1 MAGKTKSQKKK
12 ALDMRSKMYLVLALC
27 SVMLLVS
34 VGISLVLIG
43 GIDLGGADAQSV
55 STVDSASMVV
65 ESGYNKEENTIDTQA
80 YTSTILEQAADA
92 GDSYV
97 DETLFLGDSNTAR
110 MYRMFDYCS
119 YDNAIGSVGMT
130 AKSLA
135 TFACVQVSTSSGYI
149 TMPQAVAKLQPRR
162 VILTFG
168 TNDLNP
174 GYKAAD
180 FVKNY
185 QTGIEAIVT
194 AYPSVDVIVNAIPP
208 IGQQHS
214 NQSLTQTQVDEYNK
228 ALVEMCQEKGWKFL
242 NSAEVLKD
250 SVTGYAKSGY
260 VETSDGIHLT
270 RTAMDALFNYIRTH
284 SYITEDDRPALTTI
298 PKHTGDKDAVV
309 YTVPVVVPAETA
321 TPEPEATE
329 EPADSESTSDSY
341 VETTPTPTP
350 EVTATPSP
358 TPAPTMAVY
367 DEVSFDD
374 WRDGADCTMPDY
386 TFSAPHKPQ
395 PQEQVTWPTDG
406 VTLCYNAKTLEE
418 AAEIFHTTVEN
429 LKELNPDWQDKYS
442 RAIGCYWALKVQAE
456 PYTLPMNNVVTVTVN
471 APWVESY
478 YDRTEVCDVPASLDK
493 QARAVLASAYYFQYH
508 WWGMHAGFMPYEK
521 LAEPVGFFNYR
532 AADGAFYTRFSEFG
546 SFLHTVY
553 SDAWVDD
560 MLSMDPAPFAE
571 GENDTILTLDGDC
584 GGNIAYCG
592 HLFTE
597 PELQPDGSLAF
608 WQLSL
613 TCESDDFKGW
623 AGEETIVPD
632 TATVTTVRLVPTE
645 NGWRVDALELPS

>member
-43 GIDLGGADAQSV
+43 GIDLDGADAQSV

-80 YTSTILEQAADA
+80 YTSTILEQSADA

-130 AKSLA
+130 AKSLV

-185 QTGIEAIVT
+185 RTGIEAIVT
-194 AYPSVDVIVNAIPP
+194 AYPSVDIIVNAIPP

-228 ALVEMCQEKGWKFL
+228 ALVEMCQEKDWKFL

-309 YTVPVVVPAETA
+309 YTVPVVSSSSTATATA
-321 TPEPEATE
+321 TPEPTE

-341 VETTPTPTP
+341 VETTPTPPP

-358 TPAPTMAVY
+358 TPEPTATPSPTPEPTTEPTPAPTPEPTA
-367 DEVSFDD
+367 
-374 WRDGADCTMPDY
+374 
-386 TFSAPHKPQ
+386 APTP
-395 PQEQVTWPTDG
+395 EPT
-406 VTLCYNAKTLEE
+406 
-418 AAEIFHTTVEN
+418 
-429 LKELNPDWQDKYS
+429 
-442 RAIGCYWALKVQAE
+442 AE
-456 PYTLPMNNVVTVTVN
+456 PTPTPPENTSD
-471 APWVESY
+471 A
-478 YDRTEVCDVPASLDK
+478 DVPA
-493 QARAVLASAYYFQYH
+493 
-508 WWGMHAGFMPYEK
+508 G
-521 LAEPVGFFNYR
+521 N
-532 AADGAFYTRFSEFG
+532 DGT
-546 SFLHTVY
+546 
-553 SDAWVDD
+553 
-560 MLSMDPAPFAE
+560 
-571 GENDTILTLDGDC
+571 
-584 GGNIAYCG
+584 
-592 HLFTE
+592 
-597 PELQPDGSLAF
+597 QP
-608 WQLSL
+608 
-613 TCESDDFKGW
+613 T
-623 AGEETIVPD
+623 
-632 TATVTTVRLVPTE
+632 
-645 NGWRVDALELPS
+645 

>member
-1 MAGKTKSQKKK
+1 MAGKTQSQKKK

-43 GIDLGGADAQSV
+43 GIGLGGADAQSV

-185 QTGIEAIVT
+185 QTGIEAIIT
-194 AYPSVDVIVNAIPP
+194 AYPSVDIIVNAIPP

-228 ALVEMCQEKGWKFL
+228 ALVEMCQTKGWKFL

-309 YTVPVVVPAETA
+309 YTVPVVSSTATATATA
-321 TPEPEATE
+321 TPEPTE
-329 EPADSESTSDSY
+329 EPADSAESSESTEY
-341 VETTPTPTP
+341 TEPTPTP

-358 TPAPTMAVY
+358 TPEVTATPSPTPY
-367 DEVSFDD
+367 IEEPTPTPEVTATPSP
-374 WRDGADCTMPDY
+374 TPYIEEPTPTPYVEPD
-386 TFSAPHKPQ
+386 S
-395 PQEQVTWPTDG
+395 
-406 VTLCYNAKTLEE
+406 
-418 AAEIFHTTVEN
+418 
-429 LKELNPDWQDKYS
+429 
-442 RAIGCYWALKVQAE
+442 
-456 PYTLPMNNVVTVTVN
+456 
-471 APWVESY
+471 
-478 YDRTEVCDVPASLDK
+478 VPADTP
-493 QARAVLASAYYFQYH
+493 AS
-508 WWGMHAGFMPYEK
+508 E
-521 LAEPVGFFNYR
+521 
-532 AADGAFYTRFSEFG
+532 
-546 SFLHTVY
+546 
-553 SDAWVDD
+553 
-560 MLSMDPAPFAE
+560 
-571 GENDTILTLDGDC
+571 
-584 GGNIAYCG
+584 
-592 HLFTE
+592 
-597 PELQPDGSLAF
+597 
-608 WQLSL
+608 
-613 TCESDDFKGW
+613 
-623 AGEETIVPD
+623 
-632 TATVTTVRLVPTE
+632 TATE
-645 NGWRVDALELPS
+645 

>member
-1 MAGKTKSQKKK
+1 MAGKTKPKKKK

-34 VGISLVLIG
+34 IGISLVLIG
-43 GIDLGGADAQSV
+43 GISLGGADAQTV

-65 ESGYNKEENTIDTQA
+65 ESGYDKEENTIDTQA
-80 YTSTILEQAADA
+80 YTSTILEQTADA
-92 GDSYV
+92 GESYV

-135 TFACVQVSTSSGYI
+135 SFACVQLSTASGYV

-174 GYKAAD
+174 SYKAAD

-194 AYPSVDVIVNAIPP
+194 AYPSVDIIVNAIPP

-228 ALVEMCQEKGWKFL
+228 ALVEMCQAKGWKFL

-309 YTVPVVVPAETA
+309 YTVPVVSSTSTATATA
-321 TPEPEATE
+321 TPEPTE
-329 EPADSESTSDSY
+329 EPADSEESSESTEYTEPTPTPEVTATPEPTATPSPTP
-341 VETTPTPTP
+341 EPTTEPTPTP

-358 TPAPTMAVY
+358 TPYIEEPAPTPYV
-367 DEVSFDD
+367 E
-374 WRDGADCTMPDY
+374 PD
-386 TFSAPHKPQ
+386 SAPADAP
-395 PQEQVTWPTDG
+395 
-406 VTLCYNAKTLEE
+406 
-418 AAEIFHTTVEN
+418 AETT
-429 LKELNPDWQDKYS
+429 
-442 RAIGCYWALKVQAE
+442 
-456 PYTLPMNNVVTVTVN
+456 
-471 APWVESY
+471 
-478 YDRTEVCDVPASLDK
+478 TE
-493 QARAVLASAYYFQYH
+493 
-508 WWGMHAGFMPYEK
+508 
-521 LAEPVGFFNYR
+521 
-532 AADGAFYTRFSEFG
+532 
-546 SFLHTVY
+546 
-553 SDAWVDD
+553 
-560 MLSMDPAPFAE
+560 
-571 GENDTILTLDGDC
+571 
-584 GGNIAYCG
+584 
-592 HLFTE
+592 
-597 PELQPDGSLAF
+597 
-608 WQLSL
+608 
-613 TCESDDFKGW
+613 
-623 AGEETIVPD
+623 
-632 TATVTTVRLVPTE
+632 
-645 NGWRVDALELPS
+645 

>member
-80 YTSTILEQAADA
+80 YTSTILEQTSDA

-130 AKSLA
+130 AKSLV

-185 QTGIEAIVT
+185 RTGIEAIVT
-194 AYPSVDVIVNAIPP
+194 AYPSVDIIVNAIPP

-270 RTAMDALFNYIRTH
+270 RTAMDALFTYIRTH

-309 YTVPVVVPAETA
+309 YTVPVVSSSSTATATA
-321 TPEPEATE
+321 TPEPTE
-329 EPADSESTSDSY
+329 EPANSESTSDSY

-350 EVTATPSP
+350 EVTAPPSPTPEVTATPSP
-358 TPAPTMAVY
+358 TPEVTATPSPTP
-367 DEVSFDD
+367 EVTATPSP
-374 WRDGADCTMPDY
+374 TPY
-386 TFSAPHKPQ
+386 IEEPPPTPTVEP
-395 PQEQVTWPTDG
+395 PPTD
-406 VTLCYNAKTLEE
+406 
-418 AAEIFHTTVEN
+418 
-429 LKELNPDWQDKYS
+429 
-442 RAIGCYWALKVQAE
+442 
-456 PYTLPMNNVVTVTVN
+456 
-471 APWVESY
+471 
-478 YDRTEVCDVPASLDK
+478 
-493 QARAVLASAYYFQYH
+493 
-508 WWGMHAGFMPYEK
+508 
-521 LAEPVGFFNYR
+521 
-532 AADGAFYTRFSEFG
+532 
-546 SFLHTVY
+546 
-553 SDAWVDD
+553 
-560 MLSMDPAPFAE
+560 
-571 GENDTILTLDGDC
+571 DT
-584 GGNIAYCG
+584 
-592 HLFTE
+592 
-597 PELQPDGSLAF
+597 
-608 WQLSL
+608 
-613 TCESDDFKGW
+613 
-623 AGEETIVPD
+623 
-632 TATVTTVRLVPTE
+632 PTE
-645 NGWRVDALELPS
+645 TTTE

>member
-55 STVDSASMVV
+55 SAVDSASMVV

-80 YTSTILEQAADA
+80 YTSTILEQTSDA

-130 AKSLA
+130 AKSLV

-185 QTGIEAIVT
+185 RTGIEAIVT
-194 AYPSVDVIVNAIPP
+194 AYPSVDIIVNAIPP

-309 YTVPVVVPAETA
+309 YTVPVVSSSSTATATA
-321 TPEPEATE
+321 TPEPTE

-358 TPAPTMAVY
+358 TPEVTPTPP
-367 DEVSFDD
+367 ES
-374 WRDGADCTMPDY
+374 TEPTPTPPESTEPPPTPPESTEPPPTPPESTEPPPTPPENTPD
-386 TFSAPHKPQ
+386 A
-395 PQEQVTWPTDG
+395 
-406 VTLCYNAKTLEE
+406 
-418 AAEIFHTTVEN
+418 
-429 LKELNPDWQDKYS
+429 
-442 RAIGCYWALKVQAE
+442 
-456 PYTLPMNNVVTVTVN
+456 
-471 APWVESY
+471 
-478 YDRTEVCDVPASLDK
+478 DVPA
-493 QARAVLASAYYFQYH
+493 
-508 WWGMHAGFMPYEK
+508 G
-521 LAEPVGFFNYR
+521 N
-532 AADGAFYTRFSEFG
+532 DGT
-546 SFLHTVY
+546 
-553 SDAWVDD
+553 
-560 MLSMDPAPFAE
+560 
-571 GENDTILTLDGDC
+571 
-584 GGNIAYCG
+584 
-592 HLFTE
+592 
-597 PELQPDGSLAF
+597 QP
-608 WQLSL
+608 
-613 TCESDDFKGW
+613 T
-623 AGEETIVPD
+623 
-632 TATVTTVRLVPTE
+632 
-645 NGWRVDALELPS
+645 

>member
-1 MAGKTKSQKKK
+1 MAGKTKPKKKK

-34 VGISLVLIG
+34 IGISLVLIG
-43 GIDLGGADAQSV
+43 GISLGGADAQTV

-65 ESGYNKEENTIDTQA
+65 ESGYDKEENTIDTQA
-80 YTSTILEQAADA
+80 YTSTILEQTADA
-92 GDSYV
+92 GESYV

-135 TFACVQVSTSSGYI
+135 SFACVQLSTASGYV

-174 GYKAAD
+174 SYKAAD

-194 AYPSVDVIVNAIPP
+194 AYPSVDIIVNAIPP

-228 ALVEMCQEKGWKFL
+228 ALVEMCQTKGWKFL

-309 YTVPVVVPAETA
+309 YTVPVVSSTSTATATA
-321 TPEPEATE
+321 TPEPTE
-329 EPADSESTSDSY
+329 EPADSESTNDSY

-358 TPAPTMAVY
+358 TPEVTATPSPTPYIEEPTPTPEVTATPSPTPYIEEPAPTPYV
-367 DEVSFDD
+367 E
-374 WRDGADCTMPDY
+374 PD
-386 TFSAPHKPQ
+386 SAPADAP
-395 PQEQVTWPTDG
+395 
-406 VTLCYNAKTLEE
+406 
-418 AAEIFHTTVEN
+418 AETT
-429 LKELNPDWQDKYS
+429 
-442 RAIGCYWALKVQAE
+442 
-456 PYTLPMNNVVTVTVN
+456 
-471 APWVESY
+471 
-478 YDRTEVCDVPASLDK
+478 TE
-493 QARAVLASAYYFQYH
+493 
-508 WWGMHAGFMPYEK
+508 
-521 LAEPVGFFNYR
+521 
-532 AADGAFYTRFSEFG
+532 
-546 SFLHTVY
+546 
-553 SDAWVDD
+553 
-560 MLSMDPAPFAE
+560 
-571 GENDTILTLDGDC
+571 
-584 GGNIAYCG
+584 
-592 HLFTE
+592 
-597 PELQPDGSLAF
+597 
-608 WQLSL
+608 
-613 TCESDDFKGW
+613 
-623 AGEETIVPD
+623 
-632 TATVTTVRLVPTE
+632 
-645 NGWRVDALELPS
+645 

>member
-43 GIDLGGADAQSV
+43 GIDLDGADAQSV

-80 YTSTILEQAADA
+80 YTSTILEQSADA

-130 AKSLA
+130 AKSLV

-185 QTGIEAIVT
+185 RTGIEAIVT
-194 AYPSVDVIVNAIPP
+194 AYPSVDIIVNAIPP

-309 YTVPVVVPAETA
+309 YTVPVVSSSSTATATA
-321 TPEPEATE
+321 TPEPTE
-329 EPADSESTSDSY
+329 EPANSESTSDSY

-358 TPAPTMAVY
+358 TPEVMATPSPTP
-367 DEVSFDD
+367 EVTATPSP
-374 WRDGADCTMPDY
+374 TP
-386 TFSAPHKPQ
+386 
-395 PQEQVTWPTDG
+395 EVTATPSPTPYIEEPPPTPTVEPPPTD
-406 VTLCYNAKTLEE
+406 
-418 AAEIFHTTVEN
+418 
-429 LKELNPDWQDKYS
+429 
-442 RAIGCYWALKVQAE
+442 
-456 PYTLPMNNVVTVTVN
+456 
-471 APWVESY
+471 
-478 YDRTEVCDVPASLDK
+478 
-493 QARAVLASAYYFQYH
+493 
-508 WWGMHAGFMPYEK
+508 
-521 LAEPVGFFNYR
+521 
-532 AADGAFYTRFSEFG
+532 
-546 SFLHTVY
+546 
-553 SDAWVDD
+553 
-560 MLSMDPAPFAE
+560 
-571 GENDTILTLDGDC
+571 DT
-584 GGNIAYCG
+584 
-592 HLFTE
+592 
-597 PELQPDGSLAF
+597 
-608 WQLSL
+608 
-613 TCESDDFKGW
+613 
-623 AGEETIVPD
+623 
-632 TATVTTVRLVPTE
+632 PTE
-645 NGWRVDALELPS
+645 TTTE

>member
-1 MAGKTKSQKKK
+1 MAGKTKPKKKK

-34 VGISLVLIG
+34 IGISLVLIG
-43 GIDLGGADAQSV
+43 GISLGGADAQTV

-65 ESGYNKEENTIDTQA
+65 ESGYDKEENTIDTQA
-80 YTSTILEQAADA
+80 YTSTILEQTADA

-135 TFACVQVSTSSGYI
+135 SFACVQLSTASGYV

-174 GYKAAD
+174 SYKAAD

-194 AYPSVDVIVNAIPP
+194 AYPSVDIIVNAIPP

-228 ALVEMCQEKGWKFL
+228 ALVEMCQTKGWKFL

-270 RTAMDALFNYIRTH
+270 RTAMDALFNYVRTH

-309 YTVPVVVPAETA
+309 YTVPVVSSSSTATATA
-321 TPEPEATE
+321 TPEPTE
-329 EPADSESTSDSY
+329 EPADSESTDDGY

-358 TPAPTMAVY
+358 TPEVTATPSPTPYIEEPTPTPEVTATPSPTPYIEEPAPTPYV
-367 DEVSFDD
+367 E
-374 WRDGADCTMPDY
+374 PD
-386 TFSAPHKPQ
+386 SAPADAP
-395 PQEQVTWPTDG
+395 
-406 VTLCYNAKTLEE
+406 
-418 AAEIFHTTVEN
+418 AETT
-429 LKELNPDWQDKYS
+429 
-442 RAIGCYWALKVQAE
+442 
-456 PYTLPMNNVVTVTVN
+456 
-471 APWVESY
+471 
-478 YDRTEVCDVPASLDK
+478 TE
-493 QARAVLASAYYFQYH
+493 
-508 WWGMHAGFMPYEK
+508 
-521 LAEPVGFFNYR
+521 
-532 AADGAFYTRFSEFG
+532 
-546 SFLHTVY
+546 
-553 SDAWVDD
+553 
-560 MLSMDPAPFAE
+560 
-571 GENDTILTLDGDC
+571 
-584 GGNIAYCG
+584 
-592 HLFTE
+592 
-597 PELQPDGSLAF
+597 
-608 WQLSL
+608 
-613 TCESDDFKGW
+613 
-623 AGEETIVPD
+623 
-632 TATVTTVRLVPTE
+632 
-645 NGWRVDALELPS
+645 

>member
-1 MAGKTKSQKKK
+1 MAGKTQSQKKK
-12 ALDMRSKMYLVLALC
+12 VLDMRSKMYLVLALC

-43 GIDLGGADAQSV
+43 GIGLGGADAQSV

-80 YTSTILEQAADA
+80 YTSTILEQTADA

-135 TFACVQVSTSSGYI
+135 AFACVQVSTSSGYI

-194 AYPSVDVIVNAIPP
+194 AYPSVDIIVNAIPP

-309 YTVPVVVPAETA
+309 YTVPVVSSSSTATATA
-321 TPEPEATE
+321 TPEPTE

-358 TPAPTMAVY
+358 TPEVTPTPP
-367 DEVSFDD
+367 ES
-374 WRDGADCTMPDY
+374 T
-386 TFSAPHKPQ
+386 
-395 PQEQVTWPTDG
+395 EPTP
-406 VTLCYNAKTLEE
+406 TPPESTEPTPTPPE
-418 AAEIFHTTVEN
+418 STEPTPTPPEN
-429 LKELNPDWQDKYS
+429 TSD
-442 RAIGCYWALKVQAE
+442 A
-456 PYTLPMNNVVTVTVN
+456 
-471 APWVESY
+471 
-478 YDRTEVCDVPASLDK
+478 DVP
-493 QARAVLASAYYFQYH
+493 R
-508 WWGMHAGFMPYEK
+508 E
-521 LAEPVGFFNYR
+521 
-532 AADGAFYTRFSEFG
+532 
-546 SFLHTVY
+546 
-553 SDAWVDD
+553 
-560 MLSMDPAPFAE
+560 
-571 GENDTILTLDGDC
+571 
-584 GGNIAYCG
+584 
-592 HLFTE
+592 
-597 PELQPDGSLAF
+597 
-608 WQLSL
+608 
-613 TCESDDFKGW
+613 
-623 AGEETIVPD
+623 
-632 TATVTTVRLVPTE
+632 
-645 NGWRVDALELPS
+645 

>member
-43 GIDLGGADAQSV
+43 GIDLDGADAQSV

-80 YTSTILEQAADA
+80 YTSTILEQSADA

-130 AKSLA
+130 AKSLV

-185 QTGIEAIVT
+185 RTGIEAIVT
-194 AYPSVDVIVNAIPP
+194 AYPSVDIIVNAIPP

-228 ALVEMCQEKGWKFL
+228 ALVEMCQEKDWKFL

-309 YTVPVVVPAETA
+309 YTVPVVSSSSTATATA
-321 TPEPEATE
+321 TPEPTE

-358 TPAPTMAVY
+358 TPEVTPTPP
-367 DEVSFDD
+367 ES
-374 WRDGADCTMPDY
+374 T
-386 TFSAPHKPQ
+386 
-395 PQEQVTWPTDG
+395 EPTP
-406 VTLCYNAKTLEE
+406 TPPESTEPTPTPPE
-418 AAEIFHTTVEN
+418 PT
-429 LKELNPDWQDKYS
+429 
-442 RAIGCYWALKVQAE
+442 AE
-456 PYTLPMNNVVTVTVN
+456 PTPTPPETTSD
-471 APWVESY
+471 A
-478 YDRTEVCDVPASLDK
+478 DVPA
-493 QARAVLASAYYFQYH
+493 
-508 WWGMHAGFMPYEK
+508 G
-521 LAEPVGFFNYR
+521 N
-532 AADGAFYTRFSEFG
+532 DGT
-546 SFLHTVY
+546 
-553 SDAWVDD
+553 
-560 MLSMDPAPFAE
+560 
-571 GENDTILTLDGDC
+571 
-584 GGNIAYCG
+584 
-592 HLFTE
+592 
-597 PELQPDGSLAF
+597 QP
-608 WQLSL
+608 
-613 TCESDDFKGW
+613 T
-623 AGEETIVPD
+623 
-632 TATVTTVRLVPTE
+632 
-645 NGWRVDALELPS
+645 

>member
-1 MAGKTKSQKKK
+1 MAGKTQSQKKK

-43 GIDLGGADAQSV
+43 GIGLGGADAQSV

-80 YTSTILEQAADA
+80 YTSTILEQTADA

-135 TFACVQVSTSSGYI
+135 AFACVQVSTSSGYI

-194 AYPSVDVIVNAIPP
+194 AYPSVDIIVNAIPP

-309 YTVPVVVPAETA
+309 YTVPVVSSTATATATA
-321 TPEPEATE
+321 TPEPTE

-358 TPAPTMAVY
+358 TPEPT
-367 DEVSFDD
+367 
-374 WRDGADCTMPDY
+374 
-386 TFSAPHKPQ
+386 
-395 PQEQVTWPTDG
+395 PTPPES
-406 VTLCYNAKTLEE
+406 TEPTPTPPEP
-418 AAEIFHTTVEN
+418 TTEPTPTPP
-429 LKELNPDWQDKYS
+429 EPT
-442 RAIGCYWALKVQAE
+442 AE
-456 PYTLPMNNVVTVTVN
+456 PTPTPPENTSD
-471 APWVESY
+471 A
-478 YDRTEVCDVPASLDK
+478 DVPA
-493 QARAVLASAYYFQYH
+493 
-508 WWGMHAGFMPYEK
+508 G
-521 LAEPVGFFNYR
+521 N
-532 AADGAFYTRFSEFG
+532 DGT
-546 SFLHTVY
+546 
-553 SDAWVDD
+553 
-560 MLSMDPAPFAE
+560 
-571 GENDTILTLDGDC
+571 
-584 GGNIAYCG
+584 
-592 HLFTE
+592 
-597 PELQPDGSLAF
+597 QP
-608 WQLSL
+608 
-613 TCESDDFKGW
+613 T
-623 AGEETIVPD
+623 
-632 TATVTTVRLVPTE
+632 
-645 NGWRVDALELPS
+645 

>member
-1 MAGKTKSQKKK
+1 MAGKTKPKKKK

-43 GIDLGGADAQSV
+43 GISLGGADAQTV

-65 ESGYNKEENTIDTQA
+65 ESGYDKEENTIDTQA
-80 YTSTILEQAADA
+80 YTSTILEQTADA
-92 GDSYV
+92 GEGYV

-135 TFACVQVSTSSGYI
+135 SFACVQLSTASGYV

-174 GYKAAD
+174 SYKAAD

-194 AYPSVDVIVNAIPP
+194 AYPSVDIIVNAIPP

-228 ALVEMCQEKGWKFL
+228 ALVEMCQAKGWKFL

-270 RTAMDALFNYIRTH
+270 RTAMDALFNYVRTH

-309 YTVPVVVPAETA
+309 YTVPVVSSTSTATATA
-321 TPEPEATE
+321 TPEPTE
-329 EPADSESTSDSY
+329 EPADSESTGDSY

-350 EVTATPSP
+350 EVTATPEPTPEVTATPSP
-358 TPAPTMAVY
+358 TPYIEEPTPTP
-367 DEVSFDD
+367 EVTATPSP
-374 WRDGADCTMPDY
+374 TPYIEEPIPTPYVEPD
-386 TFSAPHKPQ
+386 SAP
-395 PQEQVTWPTDG
+395 
-406 VTLCYNAKTLEE
+406 
-418 AAEIFHTTVEN
+418 
-429 LKELNPDWQDKYS
+429 
-442 RAIGCYWALKVQAE
+442 
-456 PYTLPMNNVVTVTVN
+456 
-471 APWVESY
+471 
-478 YDRTEVCDVPASLDK
+478 
-493 QARAVLASAYYFQYH
+493 
-508 WWGMHAGFMPYEK
+508 
-521 LAEPVGFFNYR
+521 
-532 AADGAFYTRFSEFG
+532 ADT
-546 SFLHTVY
+546 
-553 SDAWVDD
+553 
-560 MLSMDPAPFAE
+560 
-571 GENDTILTLDGDC
+571 
-584 GGNIAYCG
+584 
-592 HLFTE
+592 
-597 PELQPDGSLAF
+597 
-608 WQLSL
+608 
-613 TCESDDFKGW
+613 
-623 AGEETIVPD
+623 
-632 TATVTTVRLVPTE
+632 PTE
-645 NGWRVDALELPS
+645 TTTE

>member
-1 MAGKTKSQKKK
+1 MAGKTQSQKKK

-43 GIDLGGADAQSV
+43 GIGLGGADAQSV

-194 AYPSVDVIVNAIPP
+194 AYPSVDIIVNAIPP

-309 YTVPVVVPAETA
+309 YTVPVVSSSSTATATA
-321 TPEPEATE
+321 TPEPTE
-329 EPADSESTSDSY
+329 KPADSESTSDSY

-358 TPAPTMAVY
+358 TPEVTPTPP
-367 DEVSFDD
+367 ES
-374 WRDGADCTMPDY
+374 T
-386 TFSAPHKPQ
+386 
-395 PQEQVTWPTDG
+395 EPTP
-406 VTLCYNAKTLEE
+406 TPPESTEPTPTPPE
-418 AAEIFHTTVEN
+418 STEPTPTPPEN
-429 LKELNPDWQDKYS
+429 TSD
-442 RAIGCYWALKVQAE
+442 A
-456 PYTLPMNNVVTVTVN
+456 
-471 APWVESY
+471 
-478 YDRTEVCDVPASLDK
+478 DVPA
-493 QARAVLASAYYFQYH
+493 
-508 WWGMHAGFMPYEK
+508 G
-521 LAEPVGFFNYR
+521 N
-532 AADGAFYTRFSEFG
+532 DGT
-546 SFLHTVY
+546 
-553 SDAWVDD
+553 
-560 MLSMDPAPFAE
+560 
-571 GENDTILTLDGDC
+571 
-584 GGNIAYCG
+584 
-592 HLFTE
+592 
-597 PELQPDGSLAF
+597 QP
-608 WQLSL
+608 
-613 TCESDDFKGW
+613 T
-623 AGEETIVPD
+623 
-632 TATVTTVRLVPTE
+632 
-645 NGWRVDALELPS
+645 

>member
-1 MAGKTKSQKKK
+1 MAGKTKPQKKK

-34 VGISLVLIG
+34 IGISLVLIG
-43 GIDLGGADAQSV
+43 GISLGGADAQTV

-65 ESGYNKEENTIDTQA
+65 ESGYDKEENTIDTQA
-80 YTSTILEQAADA
+80 YTSTILEQTADA

-119 YDNAIGSVGMT
+119 YDNAIGSVGMS

-135 TFACVQVSTSSGYI
+135 AFACVQVSTSSGYI

-174 GYKAAD
+174 SYKAAD

-194 AYPSVDVIVNAIPP
+194 AYPSVDIIVNAIPP

-228 ALVEMCQEKGWKFL
+228 ALVEMCQAKGWKFL

-309 YTVPVVVPAETA
+309 YTVPVVSSTSTATATA
-321 TPEPEATE
+321 TPEPTE
-329 EPADSESTSDSY
+329 EPADSEESSESTEY
-341 VETTPTPTP
+341 TEPTPTP

-358 TPAPTMAVY
+358 TPEVTATPSPTPYIEEPPPTPEVTATPSPTPYIEEPAPTPYV
-367 DEVSFDD
+367 E
-374 WRDGADCTMPDY
+374 PD
-386 TFSAPHKPQ
+386 SAPADAP
-395 PQEQVTWPTDG
+395 
-406 VTLCYNAKTLEE
+406 
-418 AAEIFHTTVEN
+418 AETT
-429 LKELNPDWQDKYS
+429 
-442 RAIGCYWALKVQAE
+442 
-456 PYTLPMNNVVTVTVN
+456 
-471 APWVESY
+471 
-478 YDRTEVCDVPASLDK
+478 TE
-493 QARAVLASAYYFQYH
+493 
-508 WWGMHAGFMPYEK
+508 
-521 LAEPVGFFNYR
+521 
-532 AADGAFYTRFSEFG
+532 
-546 SFLHTVY
+546 
-553 SDAWVDD
+553 
-560 MLSMDPAPFAE
+560 
-571 GENDTILTLDGDC
+571 
-584 GGNIAYCG
+584 
-592 HLFTE
+592 
-597 PELQPDGSLAF
+597 
-608 WQLSL
+608 
-613 TCESDDFKGW
+613 
-623 AGEETIVPD
+623 
-632 TATVTTVRLVPTE
+632 
-645 NGWRVDALELPS
+645 